1 MRAWH
6 DGGYGSPE
14 APRMRSR
21 HLLIGILA
29 LALFTLGAFVVL
41 RAADYRLPVD
51 AVIDTGAEIT
61 RASGVPVRSPVLKV
75 AVSAMVSPR
84 DTFESYAGYVD
95 YLARELDMESE
106 LIVRKTYEEVNELV
120 ENGEVD
126 VAFICTGA
134 YVNEGSADRMDLL
147 VSPIVR
153 GQQYYFSD
161 IIVPL
166 ASTADSLAALEGAR
180 FAYVDPLSNTGRN
193 APRRLLEKR
202 GVDPDAFFSDTI
214 LTGSHDK
221 SIRAVAD
228 GIVDGAAIDHLILEA
243 MVLEGDSAGS
253 RVRIVERIGPFGMPP
268 VVTRLSLDESLR
280 LRILNVFLDSGAN
293 PEARVFL
300 DALGID
306 GFRVPSQEEYDAV
319 TTPEALKSV
328 IVRER

>member
-1 MRAWH
+1 
-6 DGGYGSPE
+6 
-14 APRMRSR
+14 MRSR
-21 HLLIGILA
+21 YFLIGVLA
-29 LALFTLGAFVVL
+29 LALFTLGASVVL
-41 RAADYRLPVD
+41 RAADFRPPVD
-51 AVIDTGAEIT
+51 AVIDTGADVA
-61 RASGVPVRSPVLKV
+61 RASGAPVRSPVLKV
-75 AVSAMVSPR
+75 AVSAMISPR

-95 YLARELDMESE
+95 YLARELEMESE
-106 LIVRKTYEEVNELV
+106 LVVRKTYEEVNELV
-120 ENGEVD
+120 ASGEVD

-134 YVNEGSADRMDLL
+134 YVNEGAAEQMHLL

-153 GQQYYFSD
+153 GQENYYSD

-166 ASTADSLAALEGAR
+166 ASTADSLAALEGSR
-180 FAYVDPLSNTGRN
+180 FAYVDPISNTGRN

-202 GVDPDAFFSDTI
+202 GLDPEVFFSDTL

-228 GIVDGAAIDHLILEA
+228 GIVDGAAVDHLILEA
-243 MVLEGDSAGS
+243 MLLEGDSAAS

-280 LRILNVFLDSGAN
+280 LRILDVFLDSGAD

-306 GFRVPSQEEYDAV
+306 GFRVPPQEEYDAV

>member
-1 MRAWH
+1 
-6 DGGYGSPE
+6 
-14 APRMRSR
+14 MRSR
-21 HLLIGILA
+21 YFLIGVLA

-41 RAADYRLPVD
+41 RAADFRPPVD
-51 AVIDTGAEIT
+51 AVIDTGADIA
-61 RASGVPVRSPVLKV
+61 RASGAPVRSPVLKV
-75 AVSAMVSPR
+75 AVSAMISPR

-95 YLARELDMESE
+95 YLAHELEMESE
-106 LIVRKTYEEVNELV
+106 LVVRKTYEEVNELV
-120 ENGEVD
+120 ASGEVD

-134 YVNEGSADRMDLL
+134 YVNEGAAQQMQLL

-153 GQQYYFSD
+153 GQENYYSD

-180 FAYVDPLSNTGRN
+180 FAYVDPISNTGRN

-202 GVDPDAFFSDTI
+202 GFDPEVFFSDTL

-228 GIVDGAAIDHLILEA
+228 GIVDGAAVDHLILEA
-243 MVLEGDSAGS
+243 MLLEGDSAAS

-280 LRILNVFLDSGAN
+280 LRILDVFLDSGDD

-306 GFRVPSQEEYDAV
+306 GFRVPPQEEYDAV